1 MKEDKEKK
9 SKENDDE
16 IYRRTREIKK
26 WLTQMGKMKDN
37 EEEKNDD
44 DIEK

>member
-16 IYRRTREIKK
+16 IYRITREIKK

-37 EEEKNDD
+37 
-44 DIEK
+44 

>member
-16 IYRRTREIKK
+16 IYRITREIKK

-44 DIEK
+44 DIER